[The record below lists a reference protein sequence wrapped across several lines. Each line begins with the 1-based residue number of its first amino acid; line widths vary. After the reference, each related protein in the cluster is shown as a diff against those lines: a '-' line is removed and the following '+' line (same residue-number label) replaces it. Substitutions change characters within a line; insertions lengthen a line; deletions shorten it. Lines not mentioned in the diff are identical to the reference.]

1 MAVWKKLPMGIESF
15 EEIRK
20 DGFYYVDK
28 TGLIKMLLENWGKA
42 NLFTRPRRFG
52 KSLNMSMLQSF
63 FEIGCEKELFDGLAI
78 SEETELCEE
87 YMGKFPVIS
96 ISLKGIEAETYEE
109 ARDMLAS
116 VIREEARRLQFLLE
130 STKLTEVDREFF
142 SLLLKEDMSDQSL
155 RGSLREL
162 SLLLRRHFD
171 QRVIIL
177 IDEYDVPLAKANE
190 RGYYDRMA
198 LLIRNLFEAALKTND
213 NLYFAVLTGCLRVA
227 KESIFTGLNNFN
239 VFSITDLDFDEYF
252 GFTDEEVKE
261 ILAYYGLEENY
272 GIVKDW
278 YDGYRFGN
286 SQVYCPWDVICYCSR
301 NRRHKNLPPQNYWL
315 NTSGNDVL
323 KRFVESM
330 ENMSERKMLT
340 RTEMEQLVSGE
351 EVQKE
356 IRQELT
362 YPELYSSSDNIWSAL
377 FMTGYLTWRGEP
389 DGKRYRLVIPN
400 REIRN
405 IFTEQILALFKEK
418 ASKDGKLLNAFC
430 NALAAGRPEE
440 VERLFTSYME
450 KTVSVRDTFVRKP
463 TKENFYHGMLLGI
476 LGFKD
481 GWTVTSNRE
490 AGDGFSDIMIRIDDA
505 DEGIILEVKYAE
517 TDMEAECEKEIRQID
532 EKGYG
537 KEWERDGIHTI
548 LKYGIACSRKR
559 CRVLLEKG

>member
-1 MAVWKKLPMGIESF
+1 MAVLKKLPMGIESF

-28 TGLIKMLLENWGKA
+28 TGLIKILLENWGKA

-63 FEIGCEKELFDGLAI
+63 FEIGCEKKLFDGLAI
-78 SEETELCEE
+78 SEEAELCEE

-130 STKLTEVDREFF
+130 STKLTEVDKEFF

-162 SLLLRRHFD
+162 SLLLCRHFD
-171 QRVIIL
+171 KRVIIL

-190 RGYYDRMA
+190 RGYYDRMV
-198 LLIRNLFEAALKTND
+198 LLVRNLFEAALKTND
-213 NLYFAVLTGCLRVA
+213 NLYFSVLTGCLRVA

-239 VFSITDLDFDEYF
+239 VFSITDMDFDEYF

-272 GIVKDW
+272 EIVKDW

-315 NTSGNDVL
+315 NTSENDVL

-330 ENMSERKMLT
+330 ETMTEREMLT

-362 YPELYSSSDNIWSAL
+362 YPELYSSPDNIWSAL

-400 REIRN
+400 REIR
-405 IFTEQILALFKEK
+405 E
-418 ASKDGKLLNAFC
+418 FC
-430 NALAAGRPEE
+430 
-440 VERLFTSYME
+440 
-450 KTVSVRDTFVRKP
+450 K
-463 TKENFYHGMLLGI
+463 
-476 LGFKD
+476 
-481 GWTVTSNRE
+481 
-490 AGDGFSDIMIRIDDA
+490 
-505 DEGIILEVKYAE
+505 
-517 TDMEAECEKEIRQID
+517 
-532 EKGYG
+532 
-537 KEWERDGIHTI
+537 
-548 LKYGIACSRKR
+548 
-559 CRVLLEKG
+559 VLLEKEQ